1 MTLIEFEY
9 KEFWIESTPF
19 NQAEN
24 GHPEE
29 GFTYT
34 SYVYWSKAERDAL
47 EDPIEALIE
56 VYSNPTELVLEVPHA
71 IDKFMRKNKIK
82 R

>member
-1 MTLIEFEY
+1 MMIEFEY
-9 KEFWIESTPF
+9 KGFWVEAEVI

-24 GHPEE
+24 GYPE
-29 GFTYT
+29 GGTTFT
-34 SYVYWSKAERDAL
+34 SYVYWSKEDRDNFN
-47 EDPIEALIE
+47 DPIESLLIS
-56 VYSNPTELVLEVPHA
+56 YLIPTDLVLEVPHA

>member
-1 MTLIEFEY
+1 MSL
-9 KEFWIESTPF
+9 STKVF
-19 NQAEN
+19 GLKVHLSIQAEN

-34 SYVYWSKAERDAL
+34 SYVYWSKEDCDAL

-56 VYSNPTELVLEVPHA
+56 VYFSPTDLVLEVPHA

>member
-1 MTLIEFEY
+1 M
-9 KEFWIESTPF
+9 
-19 NQAEN
+19 
-24 GHPEE
+24 
-29 GFTYT
+29 
-34 SYVYWSKAERDAL
+34 YWSKEDCDAL

-56 VYSNPTELVLEVPHA
+56 VYFNPTDLVLEVPHA

>member
-1 MTLIEFEY
+1 MNL
-9 KEFWIESTPF
+9 
-19 NQAEN
+19 
-24 GHPEE
+24 
-29 GFTYT
+29 
-34 SYVYWSKAERDAL
+34 YWSKEERDVL

-56 VYSNPTELVLEVPHA
+56 VYLSPEDLILEVPHA

>member
-1 MTLIEFEY
+1 MIEFEY
-9 KEFWIESTPF
+9 KGFWIESTPL

-34 SYVYWSKAERDAL
+34 SYVYSSKGDCDAL

-56 VYSNPTELVLEVPHA
+56 VYLSPEDLYKSVPKA
-71 IDKFMRKNKIK
+71 IDKFIRKNKIK